1 MFCDSPSARWVSL
14 DFNKGATPLVPFS
27 FLLAFYSLPL
37 SPFSF
42 PSPPPA
48 SSTTVGSNGPGDHS
62 KCQKL
67 MHRRRARTQTHAR
80 ERERG
85 RERER
90 ASESQIGCQA
100 VECRNICQIG
110 CQIEG
115 QNLCHIESLM
125 EFQILCR
132 LKWQIGCQ
140 IECQMRYQIICQL
153 ECQLHCQTEIRQN
166 VRQNAV

>member
-1 MFCDSPSARWVSL
+1 MR
-14 DFNKGATPLVPFS
+14 
-27 FLLAFYSLPL
+27 LLLFL
-37 SPFSF
+37 SPFSLLF
-42 PSPPPA
+42 APCPFLLSPFLLLRQLHQPLWAATDPEITA
-48 SSTTVGSNGPGDHS
+48 SARSSCTDDARGPKH
-62 KCQKL
+62 
-67 MHRRRARTQTHAR
+67 MPER
-80 ERERG
+80 ERES
-85 RERER
+85 EREPDR
-90 ASESQIGCQA
+90 MPGSRMSEYMSNW
-100 VECRNICQIG
+100 VPDRS
-110 CQIEG
+110 

>member
-1 MFCDSPSARWVSL
+1 MGVSRFQQRCDSSCSFLLSPCFFLLA
-14 DFNKGATPLVPFS
+14 PFS
-27 FLLAFYSLPL
+27 FLLS
-37 SPFSF
+37 FS
-42 PSPPPA
+42 SA
-48 SSTTVGSNGPGDHS
+48 SFINHCGQQRTRRSQQVPEAHAQTTRADPNT
-62 KCQKL
+62 CQ
-67 MHRRRARTQTHAR
+67 
-80 ERERG
+80 